1 MERALSF
8 DDVLIA
14 QAFSFVTSRKDVD
27 LSSDLGQGVKLKLP
41 VISSNM
47 DTVTE
52 SVMAEAMTQAGGL
65 GLLHRFWS
73 IDENVAEFKKITG
86 PVGVSVGLGDSEFE
100 RAIALEAAGAELIV
114 IDVAHGA
121 QMSVVEQSKRL
132 REKLGSKVHL
142 MVGTFAT
149 SRAIHDWL
157 HHGGQADS
165 VHVGVGPGSACS
177 TRVKTGVGVPQLSAI
192 LDCVRCRLP
201 VVSNG
206 GCKTPGDI
214 AKALAA
220 GASAVILG
228 GMLAGTDEAP
238 GQVETVDGKRFKK
251 YRGSAS
257 AESYAVQN
265 KLADWRTAEGESML
279 LPYKG
284 SVRGVLQD
292 IEGGLRSS
300 FTYVGASNLVEF
312 QRRAELIQIS
322 TSSVRESGAHGK
334 ADPGVR

>member
-1 MERALSF
+1 
-8 DDVLIA
+8 
-14 QAFSFVTSRKDVD
+14 
-27 LSSDLGQGVKLKLP
+27 
-41 VISSNM
+41 
-47 DTVTE
+47 
-52 SVMAEAMTQAGGL
+52 
-65 GLLHRFWS
+65 
-73 IDENVAEFKKITG
+73 
-86 PVGVSVGLGDSEFE
+86 
-100 RAIALEAAGAELIV
+100 
-114 IDVAHGA
+114 
-121 QMSVVEQSKRL
+121 
-132 REKLGSKVHL
+132 
-142 MVGTFAT
+142 
-149 SRAIHDWL
+149 
-157 HHGGQADS
+157 
-165 VHVGVGPGSACS
+165 
-177 TRVKTGVGVPQLSAI
+177 
-192 LDCVRCRLP
+192 
-201 VVSNG
+201 
-206 GCKTPGDI
+206 
-214 AKALAA
+214 
-220 GASAVILG
+220 
-228 GMLAGTDEAP
+228 MLAGTDEAP